1 MKRVGIVGLLQES
14 NTFLGEATRRSHF
27 EMDLLV
33 RGEAIREVMAGAPHE
48 VGGFFAGLA
57 EVAEEVEVLPLFL
70 ARALPFG
77 RIDQGDFE
85 RLVEELLESVAAAGP
100 LDGIL
105 AAPHGA
111 TVAHGHEDAD
121 GWWLGRLRDL
131 VGPDVPII
139 ASLDP
144 HANLSPAMIA
154 ATDAIVA
161 YRTNPHLDQRETGRR
176 AARLLIDTLAGRV
189 RPVQAAAYPPMAINI
204 RSQNTSESPMRELYE
219 AIDSLA
225 RRSGVLGHSVILGFP
240 YADVP
245 EMGSAV
251 IVVADGDATLAR
263 ELAEAMGEEMWRQ
276 RRRFEPV
283 QTSVKEAI
291 DYALAGRSH
300 PVVLLDMGDNVG
312 GGSPGNGTA
321 MAREWLRAGDGSRGF
336 VCLHDPAAVAA
347 AEQARAGHSIEVA
360 IGDPDEPLP
369 GPWRV
374 RSLHS
379 GVFEESRARHGGF
392 SFFDQGLT
400 ALLETASGSLV
411 AMVTTRRMAPFSLA
425 QMTAFGLDP
434 EEFTVIIAK
443 GVIAPMAAYA
453 PVAKGGFVHVDSP
466 GVTRADMTKLVYE
479 RRRRPLFPFES
490 EPLQHP

>member
-14 NTFLGEATRRSHF
+14 NTFLTETTRRAHF
-27 EMDLLV
+27 EMDLLL
-33 RGEAIREVMAGAPHE
+33 RGEGIRETMAGAPHE

-57 EVAEEVEVLPLFL
+57 EAAKEVEAVPLFL
-70 ARALPFG
+70 ARALPYG
-77 RIDQGDFE
+77 RIDQADFE
-85 RLVEELLESVAAAGP
+85 RLVEELLEAVAAAGP

-111 TVAHGHEDAD
+111 TVAYGHDDAD

-144 HANLSPAMIA
+144 HANLSPAMVA

-161 YRTNPHLDQRETGRR
+161 YRSNPHLDQRETGRR
-176 AARLLIDTLAGRV
+176 AALLMIETLAGRV
-189 RPVQAAAYPPMAINI
+189 RPTQVAAYPPMAINI

-219 AIDSLA
+219 ALGALA
-225 RRSGVLGHSVILGFP
+225 DRPGVVSHSVILGFP

-251 IVVADGDATLAR
+251 LVVTEGDATLAR
-263 ELAEAMGEEMWRQ
+263 ELAEAMGEEMWQQ

-283 QTSVKEAI
+283 QTSVEDAI
-291 DYALAGRSH
+291 GLALARPSR

-312 GGSPGNGTA
+312 GGSPGDSNA
-321 MAREWLRAGDGSRGF
+321 IAREWLRSGDGKSAF
-336 VCLHDPAAVAA
+336 VCLHDPVAVVAA
-347 AEQARAGHSIEVA
+347 EEAGAGRTIEGA
-360 IGDPDEPLP
+360 IGDPAAPLS

-374 RSLHS
+374 RSLHE
-379 GVFEESRARHGGF
+379 GVFHESQARHGGF
-392 SFFDQGLT
+392 SVFDQGRT
-400 ALLETASGSLV
+400 AVLETPEGSLV

-434 EEFTVIIAK
+434 AVFTAIIAK

-466 GVTRADMTKLVYE
+466 GVTRADMTKLVHE
-479 RRRRPLFPFES
+479 KRRKPLFPFEF
-490 EPLQHP
+490 EPQ

>member
-14 NTFLGEATRRSHF
+14 NTFLTETTRRSHF
-27 EMDLLV
+27 EMDLLL
-33 RGEAIREVMAGAPHE
+33 RGEGIRETMAGAPHE

-57 EVAEEVEVLPLFL
+57 EAAEEVEAVPLFL
-70 ARALPFG
+70 ARALPYG
-77 RIDQGDFE
+77 RIDQADFE
-85 RLVEELLESVAAAGP
+85 RLVEELLEAVAAAGP

-111 TVAHGHEDAD
+111 TVAYGHDDAD

-144 HANLSPAMIA
+144 HANLSPAMVA

-161 YRTNPHLDQRETGRR
+161 YRSNPHLDQRETGQR
-176 AARLLIDTLAGRV
+176 AALLMIETLAGRV
-189 RPVQAAAYPPMAINI
+189 RPTQAAAYPPMAINI
-204 RSQNTSESPMRELYE
+204 RSQNTFESPMRELYE
-219 AIDSLA
+219 ALGALA
-225 RRSGVLGHSVILGFP
+225 DRPGVVSHSVILGFP

-245 EMGSAV
+245 EMGSSV
-251 IVVADGDATLAR
+251 LVVTEGDATLAR
-263 ELAEAMGEEMWRQ
+263 ELAEAMGEEMWQQ

-283 QTSVKEAI
+283 QTSVEDAI
-291 DYALAGRSH
+291 GLALARPSR

-312 GGSPGNGTA
+312 GGSPGDSNA
-321 MAREWLRAGDGSRGF
+321 IAREWLRSGDGTSAF
-336 VCLHDPAAVAA
+336 VCLHDPVAVVAA
-347 AEQARAGHSIEVA
+347 EEAGAGCTIEGA
-360 IGDPDEPLP
+360 IGDPAAPLS

-374 RSLHS
+374 RSLHE
-379 GVFEESRARHGGF
+379 GVFHESQARHGGF
-392 SFFDQGLT
+392 SVFDQGRT
-400 ALLETASGSLV
+400 AVLETPGGSLV

-434 EEFTVIIAK
+434 AVFTAIIAK

-453 PVAKGGFVHVDSP
+453 PVATGGFVHVDSP
-466 GVTRADMTKLVYE
+466 GVTRADMTKLVHE
-479 RRRRPLFPFES
+479 KRRKPLFPFEF
-490 EPLQHP
+490 EPQ

>member
-14 NTFLGEATRRSHF
+14 NTFLTETTRRSHF
-27 EMDLLV
+27 EMDLLL
-33 RGEAIREVMAGAPHE
+33 RGEGIRETMAGAPHE

-57 EVAEEVEVLPLFL
+57 EAAEEVEAVPLFL
-70 ARALPFG
+70 ARALPYG
-77 RIDQGDFE
+77 RIDQADFE
-85 RLVEELLESVAAAGP
+85 RLVEELLEAVAAAGP

-111 TVAHGHEDAD
+111 TVAYGHDDAD

-144 HANLSPAMIA
+144 HANLSPAMVA

-161 YRTNPHLDQRETGRR
+161 YRSNPHLDQRETGKR
-176 AARLLIDTLAGRV
+176 AALLMIETLAGRV
-189 RPVQAAAYPPMAINI
+189 RPTQAAAYPPMAINI
-204 RSQNTSESPMRELYE
+204 RSQNTFESPMRELYE
-219 AIDSLA
+219 ALGALA
-225 RRSGVLGHSVILGFP
+225 DRPGVVSHSVILGFP

-251 IVVADGDATLAR
+251 LVVTEGDATLAR
-263 ELAEAMGEEMWRQ
+263 ELAEAMGEEMWQQ

-283 QTSVKEAI
+283 QTSVEDAI
-291 DYALAGRSH
+291 GLALARPSR

-312 GGSPGNGTA
+312 GGSPGDSNA
-321 MAREWLRAGDGSRGF
+321 IAREWLRSGDGTSAF
-336 VCLHDPAAVAA
+336 VCLHDPVAVVAA
-347 AEQARAGHSIEVA
+347 EEAGAGRTIEGA
-360 IGDPDEPLP
+360 IGDPADPLS

-374 RSLHS
+374 RSLHE
-379 GVFEESRARHGGF
+379 GVFHESQARHGGF
-392 SFFDQGLT
+392 SVFDQGRT
-400 ALLETASGSLV
+400 AVLETPGGSLV

-434 EEFTVIIAK
+434 AVFTAIIAK

-453 PVAKGGFVHVDSP
+453 PVATGGFVHVDSP
-466 GVTRADMTKLVYE
+466 GVTRADMTKLVHE
-479 RRRRPLFPFES
+479 KRRKPLFPFEF
-490 EPLQHP
+490 EPQ

>member
-14 NTFLGEATRRSHF
+14 NTFLTETTRRAHF
-27 EMDLLV
+27 EMDLLL
-33 RGEAIREVMAGAPHE
+33 RGEGIRETMAGAPHE

-57 EVAEEVEVLPLFL
+57 EAAEEVEAVPLFL
-70 ARALPFG
+70 ARALPYG
-77 RIDQGDFE
+77 RIDQADFE
-85 RLVEELLESVAAAGP
+85 RLVEELLEAVAAAGP

-111 TVAHGHEDAD
+111 TVAYGHDDAD

-144 HANLSPAMIA
+144 HANLSPAMVA

-161 YRTNPHLDQRETGRR
+161 YRSNPHLDQRETGQR
-176 AARLLIDTLAGRV
+176 AALLMIETLAGRV
-189 RPVQAAAYPPMAINI
+189 RPIQAAAYPPMAINI

-219 AIDSLA
+219 ALGALA
-225 RRSGVLGHSVILGFP
+225 DRPGVVSHSVILGFP

-251 IVVADGDATLAR
+251 LVVTEGDATLAR
-263 ELAEAMGEEMWRQ
+263 ELAEAMGEEMWQQ

-283 QTSVKEAI
+283 QTSVEDAI
-291 DYALAGRSH
+291 GLALARPSR

-312 GGSPGNGTA
+312 GGSPGDSNA
-321 MAREWLRAGDGSRGF
+321 IAREWLRSGDGTSAF

-347 AEQARAGHSIEVA
+347 AEAAGAGRTIEGA
-360 IGDPDEPLP
+360 IGDPADPLS

-374 RSLHS
+374 RSLHE
-379 GVFEESRARHGGF
+379 GVFHESQARHGGF
-392 SFFDQGLT
+392 SVFDQGRT
-400 ALLETASGSLV
+400 AVLETPGGSLV

-434 EEFTVIIAK
+434 AVFTAIIAK

-466 GVTRADMTKLVYE
+466 GVTRADMTKLVHE
-479 RRRRPLFPFES
+479 KRRKPLFPFEF
-490 EPLQHP
+490 EPQ

>member
-14 NTFLGEATRRSHF
+14 NTFLTETTRRSHF
-27 EMDLLV
+27 EMDLLL
-33 RGEAIREVMAGAPHE
+33 RGEGIRETMAGAPHE

-57 EVAEEVEVLPLFL
+57 EAAEEVEAVPLFL
-70 ARALPFG
+70 ARALPYG
-77 RIDQGDFE
+77 RIDQADFE
-85 RLVEELLESVAAAGP
+85 RLVEELLEAVAAAGP

-111 TVAHGHEDAD
+111 TVAYGHDDAD

-144 HANLSPAMIA
+144 HANLSPAMVA

-161 YRTNPHLDQRETGRR
+161 YRSNPHLDQRETGQR
-176 AARLLIDTLAGRV
+176 AALLMIETLAGRV
-189 RPVQAAAYPPMAINI
+189 RPTQAAAYPPMAINI
-204 RSQNTSESPMRELYE
+204 RSQNTFESPMRELYE
-219 AIDSLA
+219 ALGALA
-225 RRSGVLGHSVILGFP
+225 DRPGVVSHSVILGFP

-251 IVVADGDATLAR
+251 LVVTEGDATLAR
-263 ELAEAMGEEMWRQ
+263 ELGEEMWQQ

-283 QTSVKEAI
+283 QTSVEDAI
-291 DYALAGRSH
+291 GLALARPSR

-312 GGSPGNGTA
+312 GGSPGDSNA
-321 MAREWLRAGDGSRGF
+321 IAREWLRSGDGTSAF
-336 VCLHDPAAVAA
+336 VCLHDPVAVVAA
-347 AEQARAGHSIEVA
+347 EEAGAGRTIEGA
-360 IGDPDEPLP
+360 IGDPADPLS

-374 RSLHS
+374 RSLHE
-379 GVFEESRARHGGF
+379 GVFHESQARHGGF
-392 SFFDQGLT
+392 SVFDQGRT
-400 ALLETASGSLV
+400 AVLETPEGSLV

-425 QMTAFGLDP
+425 QMPAFGLDP
-434 EEFTVIIAK
+434 AVFTAIIAK

-466 GVTRADMTKLVYE
+466 GVTRADMTKLVHE
-479 RRRRPLFPFES
+479 KRRRPLFPFEF
-490 EPLQHP
+490 EPQ

>member
-14 NTFLGEATRRSHF
+14 NTFLTETTRRSHF
-27 EMDLLV
+27 EMDLLL
-33 RGEAIREVMAGAPHE
+33 RGEGIRETMAGAPHE

-57 EVAEEVEVLPLFL
+57 EAAKEVEAVPLFL
-70 ARALPFG
+70 ARALPYG
-77 RIDQGDFE
+77 RIDQADFE
-85 RLVEELLESVAAAGP
+85 RLVEELLEAVAAAGP

-111 TVAHGHEDAD
+111 TVAYGHDDAD

-144 HANLSPAMIA
+144 HANLSPAMVA

-161 YRTNPHLDQRETGRR
+161 YRSNPHLDQRETGKR
-176 AARLLIDTLAGRV
+176 AALLMIETLAGRV
-189 RPVQAAAYPPMAINI
+189 RPTQAAAYPPMAINI
-204 RSQNTSESPMRELYE
+204 RSQNTFESPMRELYE
-219 AIDSLA
+219 ALGALA
-225 RRSGVLGHSVILGFP
+225 DRPGVVSHSVILGFP

-251 IVVADGDATLAR
+251 LVVTEGDATLAR
-263 ELAEAMGEEMWRQ
+263 ELAEAMGEEMWQQ

-283 QTSVKEAI
+283 QTSVEDAI
-291 DYALAGRSH
+291 GLALARPSR

-312 GGSPGNGTA
+312 GGSPGDSNA
-321 MAREWLRAGDGSRGF
+321 IAREWLRSGDGTSAF
-336 VCLHDPAAVAA
+336 VCLHDPVAVVAA
-347 AEQARAGHSIEVA
+347 EEAGAGRTIEGA
-360 IGDPDEPLP
+360 IGDPADPLS

-374 RSLHS
+374 RSLHE
-379 GVFEESRARHGGF
+379 GVFHESQARHGGF
-392 SFFDQGLT
+392 SVFDQGRT
-400 ALLETASGSLV
+400 AVLETPEGSLV

-434 EEFTVIIAK
+434 AVFTAIIAK

-466 GVTRADMTKLVYE
+466 GVTRADMTKLVHE
-479 RRRRPLFPFES
+479 KRRRPLFPFEF
-490 EPLQHP
+490 EPQ